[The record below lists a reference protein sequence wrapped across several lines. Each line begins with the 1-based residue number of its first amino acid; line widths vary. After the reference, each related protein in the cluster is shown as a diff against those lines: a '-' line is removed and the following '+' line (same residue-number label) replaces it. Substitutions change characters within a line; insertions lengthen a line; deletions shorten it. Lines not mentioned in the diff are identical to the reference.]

1 MQHSTHPFTI
11 TNETIVS
18 FIGDVMGT
26 IGADKTMIELGV
38 ATEETK
44 VFWNN
49 LATRDIDQLTSANK
63 KLTTA
68 YFTKKVMY
76 HLLVELNNAG
86 LLQTVKIS
94 FGLSTDAVLAW
105 AIIKDGDSETEDK
118 IYIVEASINAKFHEF
133 HFGVSFIVV
142 EESDNIPIPGNYK
155 SITKEQA

>member
-1 MQHSTHPFTI
+1 MQHSTHPSAI

-49 LATRDIDQLTSANK
+49 LATSDIDQLTSANK

-68 YFTKKVMY
+68 YVTKKVMY
-76 HLLVELNNAG
+76 QLLVELNNAG

-94 FGLSTDAVLAW
+94 FG
-105 AIIKDGDSETEDK
+105 
-118 IYIVEASINAKFHEF
+118 
-133 HFGVSFIVV
+133 
-142 EESDNIPIPGNYK
+142 
-155 SITKEQA
+155 